1 MFLAEFFVP
10 STLNTGIGFHNRVKG
25 MFLSLAH
32 FQSIKIMFA
41 PLSNKASAEM
51 KDFFPFG
58 DISIFKMIS
67 LLLLILLVI
76 LVSSGILSSIFLWVW
91 KEESSTALK
100 PWPHFKQAE
109 DTSWHGEKVNKLSS
123 TSSVSSMV
131 NILYLF
137 LPANQMPCS
146 FSSLFL
152 FPCLLRSS
160 YCKNMPSLRHTT
172 FLLLPQRNQ
181 HCSWAS
187 PSDYC
192 CPPRM

>member
-1 MFLAEFFVP
+1 MMFLAEFFVP
-10 STLNTGIGFHNRVKG
+10 FTLNMGIRFHNRIKG

-58 DISIFKMIS
+58 DILIFKMIS

-76 LVSSGILSSIFLWVW
+76 CVSSGISSSIFLWFC
-91 KEESSTALK
+91 KEESSTRFK
-100 PWPHFKQAE
+100 PQPHSRQAE
-109 DTSWHGEKVNKLSS
+109 DASWHGDNVVTLLLK
-123 TSSVSSMV
+123 SSVSSMV
-131 NILYLF
+131 NIVYLF

-152 FPCLLRSS
+152 FPFLLRSS
-160 YCKNMPSLRHTT
+160 CHRSML
-172 FLLLPQRNQ
+172 
-181 HCSWAS
+181 A
-187 PSDYC
+187 
-192 CPPRM
+192 